1 MPLFHAHYLN
11 MLTSI
16 SFYVSLILLGVAV
29 FYGLNIASGLIN
41 LYLRHIDRLSID
53 REDIQNLGRHTR
65 SGFAT
70 LLCAALVHYLG
81 LPMGATLI
89 LSFVVFWQLLRI
101 SGLISKLEKIS
112 LNPWDQLDAD
122 S

>member
-1 MPLFHAHYLN
+1 

-65 SGFAT
+65 SGFTT

-101 SGLISKLEKIS
+101 SGLVSNLEKIS